1 MLDKFI
7 EYMKNEGMAQNT
19 YESYVRDVKLFQ
31 KYYEDSYGEE
41 LETLTHS
48 DISMYKTYLL
58 NKNMV
63 ADTINRKLSS
73 LKKYNQFL
81 IEQNIQEDIVIK
93 EKDFIKIQKPMVKK
107 KLPSEKDINRLKH
120 FTSKDE
126 KNPKRDFCFIVLFT
140 YGGFRESELTKL
152 KVTDIRLEERFI
164 NVIGKGN
171 KFRQVVI
178 NDLMYGALDDYLK
191 ERKEMNIKN
200 PYLFI
205 GQKNKNTLKPLNR
218 NFCNRQ
224 LNKYKEICKIDGK
237 LYPHLLRDFFCSN
250 ALHNAGYTIEQVANQ
265 AGHSSLNTTRIY
277 LHTEDEDLLTLS
289 NRL

>member
-19 YESYVRDVKLFQ
+19 YESYARDVKLFQ

-48 DISMYKTYLL
+48 DISMYKSYLL
-58 NKNMV
+58 NKNML
-63 ADTINRKLSS
+63 AGTINRKLSS

-152 KVTDIRLEERFI
+152 KVTDIRLEDRFI

-178 NDLMYGALDDYLK
+178 NDLMYGALYDYLK
-191 ERKEMNIKN
+191 ERREMNIKN

-224 LNKYKEICKIDGK
+224 LNK
-237 LYPHLLRDFFCSN
+237 
-250 ALHNAGYTIEQVANQ
+250 
-265 AGHSSLNTTRIY
+265 
-277 LHTEDEDLLTLS
+277 
-289 NRL
+289 